1 MMYRQANG
9 ETIQIGVSSFLPSV
23 GCGYGF
29 PSGFVRLRYYID
41 WIYSVTGTISTPTST
56 SVTTPIS
63 TLGMPTSSSTDAT
76 SQSVDGGTTSEF
88 PPDKGGSNSISSSP
102 LIYNV
107 ISALLYIWYSL

>member
-9 ETIQIGVSSFLPSV
+9 ETMQIGVASFLPSV
-23 GCGYGF
+23 GCDYGY

-41 WIYSVTGTISTPTST
+41 WIYSVTGTISATPTST
-56 SVTTPIS
+56 SVTIHIS
-63 TLGMPTSSSTDAT
+63 TSGMSTSTSTAT

-88 PPDKGGSNSISSSP
+88 PPDKGGSNSISSFP